1 MGKKFIEM
9 RFYLFCNS
17 YSGNKL
23 ANHIIVKNN
32 NERSKSLR
40 RLANILGFKYKQTYN
55 FVIFGVKP
63 KLPYQRI
70 PIILKTYLEIE
81 RELSKLSEEKLDKYS
96 TANEDYQRQL
106 LYPAIERAVGN
117 FLTDIKNDD
126 KFQKLMEEKF
136 KQACYVYYKVV
147 DQYSLPTM
155 RVVPFLIRL
164 ISCKN

>member
-1 MGKKFIEM
+1 MGKKFTEM

-32 NERSKSLR
+32 NQKSRYIR
-40 RLANILGFKYKQTYN
+40 RLTNILGFKYKQTHN

-63 KLPYQRI
+63 ELPYQRV
-70 PIILKTYLEIE
+70 PHKLKIYLEVE
-81 RELSKLSEEKLDKYS
+81 KELLKLSEEKLDEYS
-96 TANEDYQRQL
+96 TAIEDYQNQL

-126 KFQKLMEEKF
+126 RFQILMEEKF
-136 KQACYVYYKVV
+136 KKACYIYYKVV
-147 DQYSLPTM
+147 YKYKLPTL
-155 RVVPFLIRL
+155 RTVSFVLRL
-164 ISCKN
+164 IT

>member
-23 ANHIIVKNN
+23 ANHIVVKNS
-32 NERSKSLR
+32 NEKLRCIR
-40 RLANILGFKYKQTYN
+40 RLTNVLNFKYKQTYD
-55 FVIFGVKP
+55 FIIFGVIP
-63 KLPYQRI
+63 ESPYQRM
-70 PIILKTYLEIE
+70 PRVLTTYLEVE
-81 RELSKLSEEKLDKYS
+81 KELSKLSDEKLDEYS

-117 FLTDIKNDD
+117 FLTDVKNDD

-136 KQACYVYYKVV
+136 KQACYIYYKVV
-147 DQYSLPTM
+147 YKYKLPTL
-155 RVVPFLIRL
+155 RTVPFVLRL
-164 ISCKN
+164 IT